1 MNSTAPAFGAKGFSL
16 VELMI
21 ALALGLFLTGV
32 AVNVVVTNRQAF
44 RTTENL
50 SRMQENAR
58 SAFELMSRDIRSAGG
73 NPCGTPMIVNV
84 LNNPANLWWANWA
97 AGTVIGYENGAAPL
111 GYGVPARN
119 APALALIQPNA
130 GANAGLNPSAN
141 IDVNSDAL
149 LLLSGDSL
157 EGTTIRSHNPATLQF
172 TLNANTHGFAAGDVL
187 MACDSPIY
195 VAATPAP
202 PVTAIFQAT
211 GVAGNVIT
219 HAAAGGAPGNCSSGL
234 GSLPATPC
242 AGTAKTYGSGGV
254 LSRFTSAFWYVGNNG
269 RGSSSLYRVSMNG
282 TPGSI
287 QNDEII
293 DNVCVQGSG
302 VSVPENPAP
311 RPCQGLQ
318 ITYIT
323 RNTTTGVVAQTAVA
337 GIDWSVS
344 SQTPK
349 PNNANEVV
357 AIRISLDLQSREASG
372 VNNVNVAQRL
382 ATNLSETIF
391 LRNRDAAQ

>member
-1 MNSTAPAFGAKGFSL
+1 MKSTAPIFGAKGFSL

-21 ALALGLFLTGV
+21 AMALGLFLTGV

-58 SAFELMSRDIRSAGG
+58 SAFELMARDIRSAGG

-84 LNNPANLWWANWA
+84 LNNPANIWWANWA

-111 GYGVPARN
+111 GYGTPARN

-141 IDVNSDAL
+141 IVANTDAI

-157 EGTTIRSHNPATLQF
+157 EGTTIRSHNPATFQF

-195 VAATPAP
+195 VAVTPAP
-202 PVTAIFQAT
+202 PVTAIFQAS

-219 HAAAGGAPGNCSSGL
+219 HAVAGGPPGNCSSGL

-242 AGTAKTYGSGGV
+242 NGTAKTYGSGGV
-254 LSRFTSAFWYVGNNG
+254 LSRLTAAFWYVGNNG

-282 TPGSI
+282 TPGAI

-293 DNVCVQGSG
+293 DNICIQGG
-302 VSVPENPAP
+302 VLLPENRA
-311 RPCQGLQ
+311 CQGLQ

-323 RNTTTGVVAQTAVA
+323 RNTTTAVVAQAGAA
-337 GIDWSVS
+337 GIDWSIS

-349 PNNANEVV
+349 PNNGNEVV
-357 AIRISLDLQSREASG
+357 AIRISLDLQSREATG
-372 VNNVNVAQRL
+372 INNANQAQQL
-382 ATNLSETIF
+382 ATNLTETIF

>member
-1 MNSTAPAFGAKGFSL
+1 MNNHPLPLGARGFSL

-32 AVNVVVTNRQAF
+32 AINVVVLNRQAF

-58 SAFELMSRDIRSAGG
+58 SAFELLARDIRTAGG
-73 NPCGTPMIVNV
+73 NPCGTPMVVNV
-84 LNNPANLWWANWA
+84 LNNPANNWWANWA
-97 AGTVIGYENGAAPL
+97 AGSLIGYENGAAPQN
-111 GYGVPARN
+111 YGLPAQN

-141 IDVNSDAL
+141 IVANTDAI
-149 LLLSGDSL
+149 LLLSGDVQ
-157 EGTTIRSHNPATLQF
+157 EGTNIRSHNPATFQF
-172 TLNANTHGFAAGDVL
+172 TLNTNAHGFVAGDVL
-187 MACDSPIY
+187 MACDNPIY

-202 PVTAIFQAT
+202 PVATIFQAS

-219 HAAAGGAPGNCSSGL
+219 HAAGGAGPGNCAAGL
-234 GSLPATPC
+234 GPLPAAPC
-242 AGTAKTYGSGGV
+242 SGNAKTFGSGGV
-254 LSRFTSAFWYVGNNG
+254 LSRLSAAFWYVGNNG

-282 TPGSI
+282 TPTAI

-293 DNVCVQGSG
+293 DNVCVPGQG
-302 VSVPENPAP
+302 VTLLPENRA
-311 RPCQGLQ
+311 CQGLQ

-323 RNTTTGVVAQTAVA
+323 RNTTTAVVAATAVA

-357 AIRISLDLQSREASG
+357 AVRISLDLQSRDTSG
-372 VNNVNVAQRL
+372 VNNANVAQRL
-382 ATNLSETIF
+382 ATNLTETIF